1 MDKNIKI
8 NLLIKQF
15 NESNVLAHNSNY
27 VASDPDYN
35 FKILDN
41 AYAHTGKMYAKV
53 KMTIEANKCNDP
65 LCIKEIEILK
75 VLENAPQESID
86 FLSSIAEQL
95 AITDSTYYDV
105 NQSYKYSVCNSVFLG
120 KPGFSMSDG
129 YNISLQIQ
137 ETGAQVITFS
147 GGLLQEPLTINSIV
161 LQTLLDQGVG
171 LSLIHI

>member
-53 KMTIEANKCNDP
+53 KMAIEANKCNDP
-65 LCIKEIEILK
+65 LCIKEIEILNCHPDILRLSK
-75 VLENAPQESID
+75 NHRRQNILVLHLKM
-86 FLSSIAEQL
+86 FR
-95 AITDSTYYDV
+95 
-105 NQSYKYSVCNSVFLG
+105 
-120 KPGFSMSDG
+120 
-129 YNISLQIQ
+129 
-137 ETGAQVITFS
+137 
-147 GGLLQEPLTINSIV
+147 
-161 LQTLLDQGVG
+161 
-171 LSLIHI
+171 